1 VLLAITLDR
10 LTQAM
15 GQPRRGVRHWYQTGP
30 AGFILRLVGG
40 GAARGEAAAPVKS
53 AAAQ

>member
-30 AGFILRLVGG
+30 AGLILRL
-40 GAARGEAAAPVKS
+40 ARGGLVQSTAAPATRVT
-53 AAAQ
+53 AQ